1 MPSRTEAA
9 RRLFAVLEAHGWTDG
24 DRERLAPLLLHLNAH
39 RQLVTRGA
47 LTTVLYGGREPTA
60 ALVSTLARRLS
71 VPLAQFHAPRPPKAH
86 KPGAHPLSLLEPI
99 DDVRTI
105 QQRKQAGRKASRRG
119 SKGKKLR
126 IRQ

>member
-24 DRERLAPLLLHLNAH
+24 DRVRLAPLLRHLNAH

-71 VPLAQFHAPRPPKAH
+71 VPLAQFHAPRPPK
-86 KPGAHPLSLLEPI
+86 PGGKRA
-99 DDVRTI
+99 DAD
-105 QQRKQAGRKASRRG
+105 RRG
-119 SKGKKLR
+119 RNYEYGNSQAD
-126 IRQ
+126 IRSTRA